1 MKRFHDKYDVD
12 PVNGCHI
19 WNASK
24 TEKGYGRIRFKGSA
38 QRAHRVAWELAN
50 GPIPKGM
57 FVMHSCDNPSC
68 VNTDHLSLGTP
79 RDNTNDMLRKG
90 RSAKGES
97 HSQAKLTA
105 NDVSQ
110 IRSLRKAGVLIKE
123 IASRFG
129 VSESHIST
137 IMSGRVWK
145 EVPVT
150 SII

>member
-12 PVNGCHI
+12 PVTKCHI

-24 TEKGYGRIRFKGSA
+24 TEKGYGRISINGSA
-38 QRAHRVAWELAN
+38 RRAHRVAWELAN

-68 VNTDHLSLGTP
+68 VNAAHLSIGTP

-90 RSAKGES
+90 RSAKGER

-105 NDVSQ
+105 SDVSQ
-110 IRSLRKAGVLIKE
+110 IRSLRKAGVMIKE
-123 IASRFG
+123 IAGRFG

-145 EVPVT
+145 EAPVT
-150 SII
+150 SIA